1 MKYFKVF
8 IILFLWCST
17 TTYAQI
23 DDDDDVIDF
32 MNTQARLNLSP
43 ALELELDSNS
53 DITFNFVTP
62 SDIENGVVKSQF
74 TRFKIKATL
83 PWTLSVKT
91 LTPYFSKTGR
101 YASDNMPPSVLGIKK
116 SNDAVYIPL
125 GFFDTR
131 LFSGSRGG
139 VFTPGNDFKA
149 DIKFTPGF
157 EFGPGNY
164 FISLVYTLSA
174 M

>member
-23 DDDDDVIDF
+23 DDDAKDF
-32 MNTQARLNLSP
+32 KNTQARLNLNA
-43 ALELELDSNS
+43 ALELELDPKNNIS
-53 DITFNFVTP
+53 FNFVTIG
-62 SDIENGVVKSQF
+62 DIENGVVKSQF
-74 TRFKIKATL
+74 ARFKIKATR

-91 LTPYFSKTGR
+91 LTPYFSATGR
-101 YASDNMPPSVLGIKK
+101 YASDDMPPSVLGIKK
-116 SNDAVYIPL
+116 SNQADYIPL
-125 GFFDTR
+125 AFYDTR

-139 VFTPGNDFKA
+139 VFTPGNDFTA

-157 EFGPGNY
+157 EYGPGYY